1 MSLSTE
7 IQRLNPSAIISLYE
21 LSNYDESG
29 EVFCFTNIG
38 NVVWGGRTYQAL
50 PCESQDWE
58 FSSKGTL
65 PRPKIRISNVG
76 GLISILL
83 NQYNDL
89 IGAKLT
95 RRRTLAR
102 YLMNSALSNEEFP
115 PDIYTVSRKVSENK
129 RVVEFELTSV
139 LDMEENFLPRRVI
152 LSNFCSWQY
161 RSSECSYT
169 GGAVARVDDTP
180 TSDLSQDACGKRLSS
195 CKLRFGSAA
204 LPYGAFPGATRNQ

>member
-1 MSLSTE
+1 MGLSAE

-21 LSNYDESG
+21 LSNYSDSND
-29 EVFCFTNIG
+29 VFHFTNIG
-38 NVVWGGRTYQAL
+38 NVNWNGKTYQAL
-50 PCESQDWE
+50 PVESDGWE

-76 GLISILL
+76 GLTSILL

-102 YLMNSALSNEEFP
+102 YLMNSSLGNEEFP

-129 RVVEFELTSV
+129 KVVEFELTSV
-139 LDMEENFLPRRVI
+139 LDMEDSYLPRRIV

-169 GGAVARVDDTP
+169 GGAVADVSDVP
-180 TSDLSQDACGKRLSS
+180 TTDLTQDRCGKRLNS
-195 CKLRFGSAA
+195 CKLRFGSGA
-204 LPYGAFPGATRNQ
+204 LPFGSFPGVTRNQ